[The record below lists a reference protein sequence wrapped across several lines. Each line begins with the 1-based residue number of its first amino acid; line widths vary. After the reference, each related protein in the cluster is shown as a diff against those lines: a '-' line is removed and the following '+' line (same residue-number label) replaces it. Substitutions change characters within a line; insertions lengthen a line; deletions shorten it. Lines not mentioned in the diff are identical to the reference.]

1 MLYGAESLK
10 KFVYFCQI
18 DLPRKVRVKTTSTGT
33 EHCQNMKGG
42 MEMDIKNYSS
52 LQFFKKTS

>member
-33 EHCQNMKGG
+33 EHC
-42 MEMDIKNYSS
+42 
-52 LQFFKKTS
+52 